1 MGKGKGPSPMNQS
14 VSRHHPFRRC
24 VYLLH
29 PKVMAAVLHKNVVLL
44 ESTGIKQQV
53 DALPGC
59 QLTRAVLLR
68 DLFFSPSLSDLF
80 LFLKHL
86 LKLCFFAH
94 DKVLLSAAP
103 LVTIQQKSNIFLL
116 SLG

>member
-68 DLFFSPSLSDLF
+68 DLFFSPSCLIFS
-80 LFLKHL
+80 
-86 LKLCFFAH
+86 FF
-94 DKVLLSAAP
+94 SS
-103 LVTIQQKSNIFLL
+103 IS
-116 SLG
+116 